1 MKNKDNNKLLVI
13 LGPTAAGK
21 TKLAVKLAHKF
32 NGEIVSAD
40 SRQVY
45 RGMDVG
51 TGKDLQDYV
60 LPVRKSIKS
69 KVHKVNTA
77 KIPHHCI
84 DIVSPKTE
92 FNLAKYQ
99 RLAYKAINDILRRGK
114 LPILV
119 GGTGLYLQAVVDGYN
134 LSGAHPHTIKGA
146 GVKPDK
152 KLRASLEKKS
162 VVELRKILKKLD
174 QQFKMQPDN
183 KRYLIRYIEMVKKT
197 KMPLKKLLTAS
208 GSQYDCLILG
218 INLPRPEINKRVDER
233 LMVRIKK
240 QGMMEEVK
248 RLHKEGVNWQRLE
261 NFGLEYKFVS
271 QYLQGKMDKD
281 EMIAKLAV
289 ASHQFAKRQM
299 TWWRR
304 WERQGREIRWVDNY
318 KIAKELIKHW
328 LKKSTGSNM

>member
-1 MKNKDNNKLLVI
+1 VI

-84 DIVSPKTE
+84 DVASPKTE
-92 FNLAKYQ
+92 FNLAKYVKLAHRAISDIQ
-99 RLAYKAINDILRRGK
+99 RKGK

-119 GGTGLYLQAVVDGYN
+119 GGTGLYAQAVVEGYN
-134 LSGAHPHTIKGA
+134 LGGAHPHTIKGV

-152 KLRASLEKKS
+152 KLRASLAKKS
-162 VVELRKILKKLD
+162 VAELRKILKKLD
-174 QQFKMQPDN
+174 PQSKTKLDN
-183 KRYLIRYIEMVKKT
+183 KRYLIRYIEMVKQT
-197 KMPLKKLLTAS
+197 KLPLKKLLTAS
-208 GSQYDCLILG
+208 DSNYDCLILG
-218 INLPRPEINKRVDER
+218 INLPRAEIVKLIDKRLIER
-233 LMVRIKK
+233 IEK
-240 QGMMEEVK
+240 QGMIEEVEKLHKAGVSWK
-248 RLHKEGVNWQRLE
+248 RLES
-261 NFGLEYKFVS
+261 FGLEYKFVS
-271 QYLQGKMDKD
+271 QYLRGRADKD
-281 EMIAKLAV
+281 EMIVKLSIAI
-289 ASHQFAKRQM
+289 HQFAKRQM

-304 WERQGREIRWVDNY
+304 WERQGREIRWIDNY